1 MPPLR
6 RTGLAAVVAAVIAA
20 VSGCGSSSSSTAA
33 PGSSTAAGA
42 GRTGVTIQKFAFGPA
57 TVSVKFGTAVVWT
70 NQDDTQHTAT
80 SDPGAPTSFDTG
92 NISHGNTA
100 VFTFQTPGS
109 YPYHCSIHTYMKGT
123 ITVTP

>member
-6 RTGLAAVVAAVIAA
+6 RTGLAVVVAAVIAG
-20 VSGCGSSSSSTAA
+20 VSGCGSSSSSTPA
-33 PGSSTAAGA
+33 GSSSGAGA
-42 GRTGVTIQKFAFGPA
+42 GRTGVTIQNFAFNPA
-57 TVSVKFGTAVVWT
+57 TVSVKFGTVVVWT
-70 NQDDTQHTAT
+70 NQDNTAHTAT

-92 NISHGNTA
+92 NISQGNTA